1 MSEPGAGDLV
11 GGRYRISGVISAGAM
26 GAVYRGSDGEGAD
39 VALKLL
45 TNPGQA
51 ARFDIEARLLARLS
65 HPRVVRV
72 LDHLEED
79 GRSWLVMELVEG
91 ADLAREIEDRG
102 APGLPLEQV
111 LEVARQAAEA
121 LEYVH
126 DQQVVHRDVKPHN
139 FIAGNEGVVLVDFGV
154 AREESD
160 VEGTRG
166 IGTPKYMAPE
176 VLVGEGVSPR
186 SDVYGLAATVWAL
199 LTGTPPAYGD
209 PAPLSDS
216 APEASP
222 ELEQALRRALDPRP
236 DRRFASASA
245 LATALGSPV
254 EAARGE
260 SLAASLPGT
269 DRAGLLEAVVRTA
282 AGVFDAAAASVAL
295 IEEATGELVYRASWG
310 VLADETVGVR
320 LSPGQGLAGAAIESR
335 EALVVPDCRGDER
348 FAARVAAGIGYVPH
362 TMLVVPLVRD
372 GQALGALSI
381 LDRRDGQALDQADVQ
396 RAELF
401 AELTLAAL

>member
-1 MSEPGAGDLV
+1 MSTPAPGDRV
-11 GGRYRISGVISAGAM
+11 GGRYEVLAPISSGAM
-26 GAVYRGSDGEGAD
+26 GAVFRARDDEGGE

-65 HPRVVRV
+65 HPRVVEV
-72 LDHLEED
+72 IDHLED
-79 GRSWLVMELVEG
+79 GGRKWLVMRLVSG
-91 ADLAREIEDRG
+91 TDLARVLEERG
-102 APGLPLEQV
+102 SPGLPLEEV
-111 LEVARQAAEA
+111 LELSRQAAEA

-126 DQQVVHRDVKPHN
+126 AQHMVHRDVKPHN
-139 FIAGNEGVVLVDFGV
+139 FIAGDDGIVLVDFGV
-154 AREESD
+154 ARELGED
-160 VEGTRG
+160 EGTRG
-166 IGTPKYMAPE
+166 IGTPKFMAPE

-186 SDVYGLAATVWAL
+186 ADVYGLAATVWTL
-199 LTGTPPAYGD
+199 LAGTPPSYGN
-209 PAPLSDS
+209 PAPLSEG

-222 ELEQALRRALDPRP
+222 ELERALRRALDPRP

-254 EAARGE
+254 EAAQGE
-260 SLAASLPGT
+260 SFAASLPGT

-282 AGVFDAAAASVAL
+282 AGVFDAAAASIAL
-295 IEEATGELVYRASWG
+295 VEEATGELVYRASWG
-310 VLADETVGVR
+310 VLAEETVGIR
-320 LSPGQGLAGAAIESR
+320 LAPGQGLAGAAIESL
-335 EALVVPDCRGDER
+335 EPVVVPDCRNDER

-362 TMLVVPLVRD
+362 TMLVVPLKH
-372 GQALGALSI
+372 GEGAIGALSI
-381 LDRRDGQALDQADVQ
+381 LDRRDGHALDQADVQ